1 MYYYSIRILLIKRIN
16 LAKVIIFAGGFGS
29 GKSELA
35 INYALERSQYSENII
50 LADLDLVNPYFASRD
65 VRDLLEA
72 SGIRVLAPAG
82 DFSCGDVPAI
92 PPEIIGV
99 LRGNDEII
107 IDVAGDEVGSMVLGY
122 LSRYIKDSDYQF
134 YLVLN
139 PYRPFA
145 QDLESVIELR
155 LLLERASRLIFTGLI
170 SNPNL
175 MGETNLEMIRSGHQV
190 VSDYSQAMA
199 LPVCYLTAEGK
210 FYHDLAHEYGRI
222 LQTITLYLKP
232 EWMQ

>member
-1 MYYYSIRILLIKRIN
+1 MRVN

-35 INYALERSQYSENII
+35 INYALDRSQYAENII

-72 SGIRVLAPAG
+72 SGIRVLAPGG
-82 DFSCGDVPAI
+82 DLSYGDVPGL
-92 PPEIIGV
+92 PPEIIGF

-145 QDLESVIELR
+145 QDLETVTELK
-155 LLLERASRLIFTGLI
+155 LLLENAARLTFTGLI

-175 MGETNLEMIRSGHQV
+175 MGETNPAMIRSGHQIV
-190 VSDYSQAMA
+190 ADYAQALR
-199 LPVCYLTAEGK
+199 LPVIHLTVEEK
-210 FYHDLAHEYGRI
+210 FYHDLVCEYGTI